1 MNPDTV
7 QELAAYQIQSVKDVD
22 PIPRPSRTV
31 PKISTLSKCTLQARP
46 FPFIVEAMNKG
57 ISKNLTNSPTTA
69 IPQRVTQGHDSLLM
83 GPLRV
88 SFEVR
93 AGQLR

>member
-1 MNPDTV
+1 MKMHLLVRNLDTF
-7 QELAAYQIQSVKDVD
+7 EESATYQIQGVKDVD

-31 PKISTLSKCTLQARP
+31 PKINTLSKCTLQARP

-69 IPQRVTQGHDSLLM
+69 IPQGY
-83 GPLRV
+83 P
-88 SFEVR
+88 R
-93 AGQLR
+93 AR

>member
-31 PKISTLSKCTLQARP
+31 PKINTLSKCTLQARP

-69 IPQRVTQGHDSLLM
+69 IPQRVTQGHDSLSM

-88 SFEVR
+88 SLEV
-93 AGQLR
+93 

>member
-1 MNPDTV
+1 MVMNPDTV

-31 PKISTLSKCTLQARP
+31 PKINTLSKCTLQARP

-88 SFEVR
+88 SVEV
-93 AGQLR
+93 

>member
-1 MNPDTV
+1 MVMNPDTV

-31 PKISTLSKCTLQARP
+31 PSKCTLQARP

-69 IPQRVTQGHDSLLM
+69 IPQRVTQGHNSLLV

-88 SFEVR
+88 SFEV
-93 AGQLR
+93 